1 MLSFL
6 IIINKIYI
14 SGRVGRVG
22 RLKTQS
28 STKKKGCVVETTT
41 SIKKTILF
49 KTALNPPNLP
59 NLPNYI
65 FYQTIYIDTIH
76 KFMKKK

>member
-6 IIINKIYI
+6 IIINKKCI

-22 RLKTQS
+22 RVKSQS

-41 SIKKTILF
+41 TIKKTILF
-49 KTALNPPNLP
+49 
-59 NLPNYI
+59 
-65 FYQTIYIDTIH
+65 
-76 KFMKKK
+76 